1 MKYLHDALVLAK
13 MRRAYCQDR
22 WEHTKRKEWAL
33 ELAHIDYTINFLRGE
48 VRVKSRPITQAQITG
63 GIV

>member
-22 WEHTKRKEWAL
+22 LDHTQRKEWAL

-48 VRVKSRPITQAQITG
+48 IRVKSKPQSKAPITA